1 MDDLTLARVPTPLHR
16 LDRLSVE
23 VGCELW
29 VKRDDLTGFGLSGNK
44 VRKLDLLL
52 ADALEHDADTVIT
65 CGGLQSNHCRA
76 TAVACRQLGLDPV
89 LLLRGTRPE
98 VADANLLLDDLLGAR
113 VELCTP
119 EDYRVRRN
127 GLMEDLA
134 DTLRAQGRR
143 PYIIPE
149 GGSNGLG
156 ALGFARAAGEV
167 LEQLPERGAGSGPFD
182 AVFVA
187 VGSGGTLAGLAM
199 GPDLGPLRGVAVCDD
214 RATFVAI
221 VQRIGAEAEALGAL
235 PLAEPG
241 ARWDVLEDYRGPAY
255 AVAEPSTWRTIRR
268 VARREGLFLDPV
280 YTGKAFDGML
290 QEIAAGR
297 VGGRVLFWHT
307 GGAFGLF
314 GRGAEASRER

>member
-1 MDDLTLARVPTPLHR
+1 MIDSLSLARLPTPLHR
-16 LDRLSVE
+16 LDRLSAE

-44 VRKLDLLL
+44 VRKLDLLM
-52 ADALEHDADTVIT
+52 ADAVEHDADTVIT

-76 TAVACRQLGLDPV
+76 TAVACRQLGMEPV
-89 LLLRGTRPE
+89 LLLRGERPD
-98 VADANLLLDDLLGAR
+98 VVDSNLLLDDLLGATI
-113 VELCTP
+113 ELCTA
-119 EDYRVRRN
+119 EAYRDRRN
-127 GLMEDLA
+127 ERMASMA
-134 DTLRAQGRR
+134 DELRAQGRR
-143 PYIIPE
+143 PYVIPE

-167 LEQLPERGAGSGPFD
+167 LEQLPSSTSWGDGPPFD

-187 VGSGGTLAGLAM
+187 VGSGGTLAGLAL
-199 GPDLGPLRGVAVCDD
+199 GPELGPLRGVAVCDD

-221 VQRIGAEAEALGAL
+221 VQRIAADAERHGAL
-235 PLAEPG
+235 PIADPG
-241 ARWDVLEDYRGPAY
+241 PTWDVLEDYRGPAY
-255 AVAEPSTWRTIRR
+255 AVAEPSTWDTIRR
-268 VARREGLFLDPV
+268 VARTEGLFLDPV

-290 QEIAAGR
+290 REMAAGR

-314 GRGAEASRER
+314 GRGAEAL